1 MAAQITPPPSSS
13 SSLAFSSEFNV
24 WKPMRCCFFKW
35 VSQVCPRIRPTNH
48 FRIKSSNGH
57 PLNAVSMQGG
67 MDGSPLAKGIN
78 PEEQEEFFID
88 ILDKEEALSTLS
100 ITVVGASGDL
110 AKKKIFP
117 ALFALYYEDCL
128 PKNFI
133 VFGYARTK
141 LTDEELR
148 NIISTTLTCRIDKRE
163 NCKDK
168 MEQFLKRCFYH
179 SGEYNSEEN
188 FAELDSKLKK
198 KEAGKLSN
206 RLFYLSIPPNIF
218 VDVVRCASMKAS
230 SANGWTRVIVEKP
243 FGRDSESSAE
253 LTRCL
258 KKYLTEDQIFRI
270 DHYLGKELVE
280 NLSVLRFSNL
290 IFEPLWSRTYIRNVQ
305 FIFSEDF
312 GTEGR
317 GGYFDNYGII
327 RDIMQNHLLQ
337 ILALFAMETPVSLD
351 AEDIRN
357 EKVKVL
363 RSMKPLE
370 LEDVIIGQYK
380 GHNKGGR
387 AYPGYTDDSTVPKNS
402 ITPTFAAAALFI
414 NNARWDGVPFLMK
427 AGKALHRKRAEIRV
441 QFRHVPGNLYKRN
454 FGTDLD
460 KATNE
465 LVLRVQPDEAIY
477 LKINNKVPGLGMRL
491 DRSDLNLLYRARY
504 RVKLTVFQLYM
515 LLSFIDLHLT
525 SLILETIMYPTEIPD
540 AYERLL
546 LDAIAGERRLFIRSD
561 ELDAAWSLFTPLLKE
576 LEAKKIAPELYPYGS
591 RGPVGAHYLAAK
603 YNVRWGDL
611 GGEDD

>member
-1 MAAQITPPPSSS
+1 MATQFGPCLSSSTTFIPSSHFKNETTV
-13 SSLAFSSEFNV
+13 LFNRLV
-24 WKPMRCCFFKW
+24 VTLPRKSTWL
-35 VSQVCPRIRPTNH
+35 SQIHSRIHGQKH
-48 FRIKSSNGH
+48 FHLKCSNGH
-57 PLNAVSMQGG
+57 PLNAVSWHDGF
-67 MDGSPLAKGIN
+67 DGSPVAKEHLK
-78 PEEQEEFFID
+78 PQ
-88 ILDKEEALSTLS
+88 DKEGLSIPVSEEEKENSTLS

-117 ALFALYYEDCL
+117 ALFALFYEDWL
-128 PKNFI
+128 PKNFT

-148 NIISTTLTCRIDKRE
+148 NMISGTLTCRIDQRE
-163 NCKDK
+163 NCADK
-168 MEQFLKRCFYH
+168 MDQFLKRCFYH
-179 SGEYNSEEN
+179 AGQYDSEED
-188 FAELDSKLKK
+188 FSKLDSKLKD
-198 KEAGKLSN
+198 KEAGKVSN
-206 RLFYLSIPPNIF
+206 RLFYLSVPPNIF
-218 VDVVRCASMKAS
+218 VDVVRCASLRAS
-230 SANGWTRVIVEKP
+230 SSHGWTRVIVEKP
-243 FGRDSESSAE
+243 FGRDSESSGE

-258 KKYLTEDQIFRI
+258 KQYLTEDQIFRI

-290 IFEPLWSRTYIRNVQ
+290 VFEPLWSRAYIRNVQ
-305 FIFSEDF
+305 LIFSEDF

-351 AEDIRN
+351 GEDIRN

-363 RSMKPLE
+363 RSMKPLQ
-370 LEDVIIGQYK
+370 LEDVTVGQYK
-380 GHNKGGR
+380 GHSKSGR
-387 AYPGYTDDSTVPKNS
+387 SYPAYTDDPTVPKDS
-402 ITPTFAAAALFI
+402 LTPTFAAAALFI

-427 AGKALHRKRAEIRV
+427 AGKALHTRRAEIRV

-504 RVKLTVFQLYM
+504 AK
-515 LLSFIDLHLT
+515 
-525 SLILETIMYPTEIPD
+525 EIPD

-546 LDAIAGERRLFIRSD
+546 LDAMAGERRLFIRSD
-561 ELDAAWSLFTPLLKE
+561 ELDAAWALFTPMLKE
-576 LEAKKIAPELYPYGS
+576 LEEKKIVPELYPHGS

-611 GGEDD
+611 SGDDS